1 MDKKFYFA
9 PEMDELEL
17 EVASMLC
24 ASNGLDDPD
33 EDTGEAPKSDIV
45 I

>member
-33 EDTGEAPKSDIV
+33 EETGESPKSDIV